1 MRGALLVIYVTPYFT
16 DNAKG
21 FLRTLLP
28 LPNVRVAAVAGEGA
42 EKLPADLRAALVDVV
57 HVEDPLLT
65 DHIAAGIALI
75 SKNHGPVSRV
85 LGITEQLQVQLGE
98 LRDRFDLPGMRAAQ
112 ALGFR
117 DKTLMKDLLRDANV
131 PVARH
136 RQVKTSADAL
146 QFAEEVG
153 YPIIVKPPAGAA
165 AQSTFRAADEAAL
178 RGALGPASIA
188 AGGVVLL
195 EEMVT
200 GEEHSFDA
208 FVKDGRVAFYST
220 SNYLPS
226 CLEVVENPWMQW
238 MVVLP
243 RAYQVADIAELGE
256 RALQTLGL
264 QNGMCHL
271 EWFRRKD
278 GSVVISEV
286 GARPPGAQI
295 STMIGL
301 AHEVNVIDY
310 WARLMVLDE
319 LAPFPERK
327 FAVGAAYLR
336 GQGEGT
342 VRAVHGLDTIERDL
356 GDLIVDKRIPQPG
369 QPKGVSYEGEGFVLV
384 RSPDTKVVE
393 DALRHVVSTVRV
405 ELGGR

>member
-1 MRGALLVIYVTPYFT
+1 MLVIYVTPYFN

-28 LPNVRVAAVAGEGA
+28 LPDVRVAAVAGEGA
-42 EKLPADLRAALVDVV
+42 DKLPPDLRAALVDVV

-65 DHIAAGIALI
+65 DHIAAGITRI
-75 SKNHGPVSRV
+75 SNAHGPVGRV

-98 LRDRFDLPGMRAAQ
+98 IRDRFNLPGMRAAQ

-117 DKTLMKDLLRDANV
+117 DKTLMKDLLRAAKV

-136 RQVKTSADAL
+136 RQVKASADAL
-146 QFAEEVG
+146 EFAQEVG

-165 AQSTFRAADEAAL
+165 AQSTFRATNAATL
-178 RGALGPASIA
+178 REALGPASIA

-208 FVKDGRVAFYST
+208 FVKDGRVVFYST

-243 RAYQVADIAELGE
+243 REYQVADIAALGE

-264 QNGMCHL
+264 ENGMCHL

-278 GSVVISEV
+278 GSLVISEV

-301 AHEVNVIDY
+301 AHEVNVIER
-310 WARLMVLDE
+310 WSRLMVLDE
-319 LAPFPERK
+319 LEPFPERK

-336 GQGEGT
+336 GQGEGP
-342 VRAVHGLDTIERDL
+342 VRAVHGMDRVQRDL
-356 GDLIVDKRIPQPG
+356 GHLIVDSRIPQPG
-369 QPKGVSYEGEGFVLV
+369 QPKGASYEGEGFVIV

-393 DALRHVVSTVRV
+393 RALREVVSTVRV

>member
-1 MRGALLVIYVTPYFT
+1 MLVTYVTPYFN

-21 FLRTLLP
+21 FLRTLIP
-28 LPNVRVAAVAGEGA
+28 LPNVKVAAVAGEPA
-42 EKLPADLRAALVDVV
+42 DKLPPDLRAALVDVV

-65 DHIAAGIALI
+65 DHIAAGIARI
-75 SKNHGPVSRV
+75 NKAHGPVGRV

-98 LRDRFDLPGMRAAQ
+98 IRDRFNLPGMRAAQ
-112 ALGFR
+112 AQAFR
-117 DKTLMKDLLRDANV
+117 DKTLMKDLLRAANV

-136 RQVKTSADAL
+136 RQVTATADAIK
-146 QFAEEVG
+146 FAQEVG

-165 AQSTFRAADEAAL
+165 AQSTFRAGDEAAL

-208 FVKDGRVAFYST
+208 FVKDGRVVFYST

-243 RAYQVADIAELGE
+243 REYQLADIAELGQ

-264 QNGMCHL
+264 ENGMCHL
-271 EWFRRKD
+271 EWFRRKN
-278 GSVVISEV
+278 GSLVISEV

-301 AHEVNVIDY
+301 AHEVNLIER
-310 WARLMVLDE
+310 WSRLMVLDE

-336 GQGEGT
+336 GQGEGV
-342 VRAVHGLDTIERDL
+342 VRAVHGMDRVQRDL
-356 GDLIVDKRIPQPG
+356 GHLIVEARIPQPG
-369 QPKGVSYEGEGFVLV
+369 QPKGASYEGEGFVIV
-384 RSPDTKVVE
+384 RSPETKIVE
-393 DALRHVVSTVRV
+393 RALREVVSTVRV
-405 ELGGR
+405 ELGAR